1 MIFLGIAIPIGILLG
16 LLLFFS
22 GLYSRNR
29 LAAAASG
36 GLDMFTTNF
45 ENQLDSVENYL
56 LNLSLNDA
64 AFRSLSEQTD
74 RTRAYLDA
82 YEIAQGFPAVLAA
95 NDALMGVVLRSGSG
109 NLYVGRYGETAQQLK
124 QKLNLEAYLGQ
135 PGQTNKMMTRG
146 WYLRTIGQR
155 LYLLRSVFYQK
166 ASLTAA
172 VDLRL
177 VFEELVKDYG
187 LDGRVVVM
195 NDSGNV
201 LVGDANLL
209 PTKMEWNSAGY
220 CLTKV
225 GRDSRLV
232 VRKQVKALTVLYLV
246 PCQHFGVHFAPY
258 QILLVM
264 GTGIGG
270 IILNGKV
277 LMGAHAAAG
286 EVSGLVSDI
295 SKMADDDFKLTSVER
310 YSEAPLW
317 AGMASASGLI
327 LEYARQK
334 HLPTGSPMPT
344 GEEIFAAYN
353 AGEPEAQKALKIFA
367 RRVAVGI
374 LSLQHVLDVE
384 KVAIGG
390 GISAAEALLPAIQAE
405 LDWLF
410 ERCTVMPAVKP
421 ELVRCRYGNDAN
433 LIGALKLFFEQNP
446 A

>member
-1 MIFLGIAIPIGILLG
+1 MKQYLLIDIGGTFIKYSLADEQARKISGGKVPTPLTNMDDLLAVIEGFAAPLQGQFVGCAISMPGRIDTKHGIAHTGGVLSSFLWEQPFAAQMEELLG
-16 LLLFFS
+16 VPVTIAND
-22 GLYSRNR
+22 GKC
-29 LAAAASG
+29 AAAAEG
-36 GLDMFTTNF
+36 WTGALAG
-45 ENQLDSVENYL
+45 VEN
-56 LNLSLNDA
+56 
-64 AFRSLSEQTD
+64 
-74 RTRAYLDA
+74 
-82 YEIAQGFPAVLAA
+82 
-95 NDALMGVVLRSGSG
+95 
-109 NLYVGRYGETAQQLK
+109 
-124 QKLNLEAYLGQ
+124 
-135 PGQTNKMMTRG
+135 
-146 WYLRTIGQR
+146 
-155 LYLLRSVFYQK
+155 
-166 ASLTAA
+166 
-172 VDLRL
+172 
-177 VFEELVKDYG
+177 G
-187 LDGRVVVM
+187 L
-195 NDSGNV
+195 V
-201 LVGDANLL
+201 LVL
-209 PTKMEWNSAGY
+209 
-220 CLTKV
+220 
-225 GRDSRLV
+225 
-232 VRKQVKALTVLYLV
+232 
-246 PCQHFGVHFAPY
+246 
-258 QILLVM
+258 

-270 IILNGKV
+270 GILLNGKV

-327 LEYARQK
+327 FEYARQK

-421 ELVRCRYGNDAN
+421 ELVHCRYGNDAN